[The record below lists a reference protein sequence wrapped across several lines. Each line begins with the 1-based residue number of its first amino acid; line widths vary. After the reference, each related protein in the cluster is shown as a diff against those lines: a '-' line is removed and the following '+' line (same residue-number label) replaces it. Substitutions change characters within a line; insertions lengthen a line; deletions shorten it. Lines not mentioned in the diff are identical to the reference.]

1 MEKEI
6 QQGKCLPNIRT
17 QKDFKAASERGYGAA
32 TKYLAD
38 NSKPFTEWTPTDLA
52 ELHKIYFGEIYPHAG
67 NFRQQGDLAAF
78 NGRVGADSKNIP
90 QEVNMLFDQV
100 RTLSTQL
107 PAADTPSGLTERL
120 RLIAFVHGRLALIHP
135 FQDGNGR
142 WTRLITSS
150 LEKELLPATESKFQV
165 PRAVYMHAMKAL
177 PSNLGPLMN
186 YHAEKNGL
194 RPSTLKLVR
203 PPFPVQVTF
212 RE

>member
-1 MEKEI
+1 MQKEI

-17 QKDFKAASERGYGAA
+17 EADFKAASERGYGAA
-32 TKYLAD
+32 TEYLAD
-38 NSKPFTEWTPTDLA
+38 NSKPFTEWTTTDLA
-52 ELHKIYFGEIYPHAG
+52 KLHKTYFGEIYPHAG
-67 NFRQQGDLAAF
+67 NFRPQGDMAVF
-78 NGRVGADSKNIP
+78 NGRVGADGKNIL

-100 RTLSTQL
+100 RTLSSQL
-107 PAADTPSGLTERL
+107 PPADTPSGLTERI

-150 LEKELLPATESKFQV
+150 LEKELLPNTETKSQV

-186 YHAEKNGL
+186 YHAEKHGL
-194 RPSTLKLVR
+194 RPSTLKPVR
-203 PPFPVQVTF
+203 PPFPVQVTV